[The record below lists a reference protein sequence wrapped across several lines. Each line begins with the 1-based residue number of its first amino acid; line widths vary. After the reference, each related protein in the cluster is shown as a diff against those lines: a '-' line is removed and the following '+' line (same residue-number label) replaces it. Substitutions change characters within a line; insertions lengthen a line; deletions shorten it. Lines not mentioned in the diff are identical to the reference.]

1 MQTPW
6 SKGELEKKR
15 MVADLMDILYTVD
28 QATLPVSFAC
38 NLRKLYR
45 YMGDM
50 QNCMQEINELKIKV
64 KSLESLLTVNEEIK
78 QTVGD
83 IAKSAKLRHCV
94 SNIVYQHHQTDTR
107 VSLKLE
113 CGSEFIIKLFPNN
126 SSLSSDELFGKNLMM
141 NSLPHSTSDELFGKS
156 YDEFA
161 AAF

>member
-1 MQTPW
+1 
-6 SKGELEKKR
+6 
-15 MVADLMDILYTVD
+15 MDTLYTVD

-94 SNIVYQHHQTDTR
+94 SNIVYQHQTD
-107 VSLKLE
+107 
-113 CGSEFIIKLFPNN
+113 I
-126 SSLSSDELFGKNLMM
+126 
-141 NSLPHSTSDELFGKS
+141 
-156 YDEFA
+156 
-161 AAF
+161 